1 MKRISLTVVAIAT
14 TTLMAACGSTGSQ
27 AQTSTLA
34 PAIADQPGE
43 PGSAPTPAGTPAKGG
58 GSPVDL
64 VFATFNVCKT
74 DCAPPAPPWEVRRD
88 RVARVIGGS
97 GADVIG
103 LQEATNQ
110 PTATAKTQVE
120 DIQVN
125 LAGPQGYA
133 APTFPIENN
142 DCRRPRDAAGQLTG
156 PSPCE
161 NTSALLF
168 RAASIKQV
176 SVPSGMPSAG
186 ITQYGMI
193 VPGSDPAA
201 SSRSVAW
208 AYLQPVAGGV
218 PFLAIALH
226 TDNGKNP
233 VAEQSRVSLAGALG
247 PWVDTLNARAGLPG
261 TPAILMADLNSYK
274 KRQPNGVQKQLV
286 DNGWIDAFKAEE
298 LSNIE
303 YSTINYNPALPD
315 GKGFP
320 VKPYKFRLAKKREA
334 TRIDYIMGYGTN
346 ITPLTYEVML
356 YLNADGTFNPDYQ
369 ASDHQMVRATFQVG
383 S

>member
-1 MKRISLTVVAIAT
+1 M
-14 TTLMAACGSTGSQ
+14 
-27 AQTSTLA
+27 
-34 PAIADQPGE
+34 ADQPTE
-43 PGSAPTPAGTPAKGG
+43 PASAPAPSSTPTKGS
-58 GSPVDL
+58 GSPVDI

-74 DCAPPAPPWEVRRD
+74 DCAPPAPPWDVRRD

-133 APTFPIENN
+133 APTYPIESN

-161 NTSALLF
+161 NTSALLY

-176 SVPSGMPSAG
+176 ALPSGIPSAG

-193 VPGSDPAA
+193 VPGSDPT
-201 SSRSVAW
+201 SSARSVAW
-208 AYLQPVAGGV
+208 AYLQPINGGQ
-218 PFLAIALH
+218 PFLAISLH

-233 VAEQSRVSLAGALG
+233 VAEQSRLALAGALG
-247 PWVDTLNARAGLPG
+247 PWVEAMNARAGLPG

-274 KRQPNGVQKQLV
+274 KRQPKGVQKVLV
-286 DNGWIDAFKAEE
+286 DNGWIDAYKAEDV
-298 LSNIE
+298 SNIE

-320 VKPYKFRLAKKREA
+320 AKPYKFRIAKKREA
-334 TRIDYIMGYGTN
+334 TRIDYIMGYGSN

-356 YLNADGTFNPDYQ
+356 YLNPDGSFNPDYQ
-369 ASDHQMVRATFQVG
+369 ASDHQMVRATFQLG
-383 S
+383 G